1 MRRVSGGESAALRP
15 RSGSCSDS
23 CQPPAYVSQSHR
35 PHCCAL
41 VYSSTRPTPASSSH
55 CTHTHTH
62 THTQPFNDLLSGT
75 TRVSQYQKNLHP
87 LRPTRKKKDL
97 HRQQGPLRRSSS
109 PLRCFESALS
119 QRVLL
124 NPIKP
129 AYNQSRP
136 GGRLKLTASAFNR
149 LWTSMPAVL
158 PTATQNLLHLLS
170 TSCVTARHLL
180 GSMVQ
185 GKITEA
191 DAPTICLDTT
201 TSGLLVHF

>member
-1 MRRVSGGESAALRP
+1 MAAAAIPASHLHTSVSLTVHTAARWCIAAL
-15 RSGSCSDS
+15 G
-23 CQPPAYVSQSHR
+23 
-35 PHCCAL
+35 PHLPVVAI
-41 VYSSTRPTPASSSH
+41 V
-55 CTHTHTH
+55 H

-158 PTATQNLLHLLS
+158 PTATQNSNSLHPLS
-170 TSCVTARHLL
+170 TSYVTARHLL